1 LLYEALKVAEQLNL
15 TVVNMRWVKP
25 LDLETL
31 RHVAQSHEGLV
42 TLEDGSKMG
51 GAGSAVMEALQAMS
65 LSVPLLNLGFDDAFT
80 THGDPAGLMAQHGL
94 TAAGIQSVIERRWP
108 DLARGVATL
117 TPVRKVG

>member
-1 LLYEALKVAEQLNL
+1 
-15 TVVNMRWVKP
+15 
-25 LDLETL
+25 
-31 RHVAQSHEGLV
+31 
-42 TLEDGSKMG
+42 
-51 GAGSAVMEALQAMS
+51 MEALQAMS